1 MSDFIIIP
9 LSLFLLYIGGESAL
23 KGVLVIARKFKLS
36 NILVSAVIIGF
47 GTSLAELTVSVEAV
61 LIGSPDIALGN
72 IIGSNIANILLVT
85 AIAAL
90 ITPIM
95 LKNLKINRDIF
106 VMIIASLL
114 LLFFKFI
121 DWLNFYSGVIFLL
134 ILFSYISYSYFQ
146 DQKDNGDNE
155 ENLENF
161 SLIKAIIYSVIGLA
175 TLILGGWLLVNSSIK
190 IAQSYGISEAVIGL
204 TIVAVGTAI
213 PELTTTIIASIKKHN
228 DLVIGNILGSNIFNI
243 LGILGVTLLIENIPV
258 TDEMMKKGIW
268 EMIAATLFFIIILRF
283 AKSISKLIASV
294 MLTSYAIYIVYLFY
308 NFIFKILCIFINL

>member
-1 MSDFIIIP
+1 MLDFIIIP
-9 LSLFLLYIGGESAL
+9 LSLFLLYIGGEGVL

-47 GTSLAELTVSVEAV
+47 GTSLAELTVSIEAV

-95 LKNLKINRDIF
+95 LKNLKISRDIF
-106 VMIIASLL
+106 VMIVASLL

-146 DQKDNGDNE
+146 DQKDNGKNE
-155 ENLENF
+155 ENLENL
-161 SLIKAIIYSVIGLA
+161 SLIKSIIYSVIGLT

-283 AKSISKLIASV
+283 AKSISKLIASF
-294 MLTSYAIYIVYLFY
+294 MLTSYAIYIVYLF
-308 NFIFKILCIFINL
+308 

>member
-1 MSDFIIIP
+1 MLDFIVIP
-9 LSLFLLYIGGESAL
+9 LSLFLLYIGGESVL

-47 GTSLAELTVSVEAV
+47 GTSLAELTVSIEAV

-106 VMIIASLL
+106 VMIVASLL

-146 DQKDNGDNE
+146 DQKDNGDKE
-155 ENLENF
+155 ENLENL

-283 AKSISKLIASV
+283 AKSISKLIASF
-294 MLTSYAIYIVYLFY
+294 MLTSYAIYIVYLF
-308 NFIFKILCIFINL
+308 

>member
-1 MSDFIIIP
+1 MLDFIIIP
-9 LSLFLLYIGGESAL
+9 LSLFLLYIGGEGVL

-106 VMIIASLL
+106 VMIVASLL

-134 ILFSYISYSYFQ
+134 ILFSYISYSYLQ
-146 DQKDNGDNE
+146 DQKDNGENE

-283 AKSISKLIASV
+283 AKSISKLIASF
-294 MLTSYAIYIVYLFY
+294 MLTSYAIYIMYLF
-308 NFIFKILCIFINL
+308 

>member
-1 MSDFIIIP
+1 MLDFIIIP
-9 LSLFLLYIGGESAL
+9 LSLFLLYIGGEGVL

-36 NILVSAVIIGF
+36 NILVGAVIIGF
-47 GTSLAELTVSVEAV
+47 GTSLAELTVSIEAV

-106 VMIIASLL
+106 VMIVASLL

-146 DQKDNGDNE
+146 DQKDNGDKE
-155 ENLENF
+155 ENLENLENL

-283 AKSISKLIASV
+283 AKSISKLIASF
-294 MLTSYAIYIVYLFY
+294 MLTSYAIYIVYLF
-308 NFIFKILCIFINL
+308 

>member
-1 MSDFIIIP
+1 MLDFIIIP
-9 LSLFLLYIGGESAL
+9 LSLFLLYIGGEGAL

-47 GTSLAELTVSVEAV
+47 GTSLAELTVSIEAV

-95 LKNLKINRDIF
+95 LKNLKISRDIF
-106 VMIIASLL
+106 VMIVASIL

-146 DQKDNGDNE
+146 DQKGNGEKE
-155 ENLENF
+155 ENLENL

-175 TLILGGWLLVNSSIK
+175 ILILGGWLLVNSSIK

-283 AKSISKLIASV
+283 AKSISKLIASF
-294 MLTSYAIYIVYLFY
+294 MLTSYAIYIVYLF
-308 NFIFKILCIFINL
+308 

>member
-1 MSDFIIIP
+1 MYDLIIIP
-9 LSLFLLYIGGESAL
+9 ISLLLLYLGGEGAL

-47 GTSLAELTVSVEAV
+47 GTSLAELTVSIEAV

-106 VMIIASLL
+106 VMIVASLL

-146 DQKDNGDNE
+146 DQKGNGENE
-155 ENLENF
+155 EDLENL
-161 SLIKAIIYSVIGLA
+161 SLIKAIIYSVIGLS

-283 AKSISKLIASV
+283 AKSISKLIASF
-294 MLTSYAIYIVYLFY
+294 MLTSYAIYIVYLF
-308 NFIFKILCIFINL
+308 

>member
-1 MSDFIIIP
+1 MYDLIIIP
-9 LSLFLLYIGGESAL
+9 ISLLLLYLGGEGAL

-134 ILFSYISYSYFQ
+134 ILFSYISYAYFQ
-146 DQKDNGDNE
+146 DQKDNGDKE

-283 AKSISKLIASV
+283 AKSISKLIASF
-294 MLTSYAIYIVYLFY
+294 MLTSYAIYIVYLF
-308 NFIFKILCIFINL
+308 

>member
-1 MSDFIIIP
+1 MLDFIIIP
-9 LSLFLLYIGGESAL
+9 LSLFLLYIGGEGVL

-47 GTSLAELTVSVEAV
+47 GTSLAELTVSIEAV

-95 LKNLKINRDIF
+95 LKNLKISRDIF
-106 VMIIASLL
+106 VMIVASLL

-146 DQKDNGDNE
+146 DQKGNGEKE
-155 ENLENF
+155 ENLENL

-175 TLILGGWLLVNSSIK
+175 ILILGGWLLVNSSIK

-283 AKSISKLIASV
+283 AKSISKLIASF
-294 MLTSYAIYIVYLFY
+294 MLTSYAIYIVYLF
-308 NFIFKILCIFINL
+308 

>member
-1 MSDFIIIP
+1 MYDLIIIP
-9 LSLFLLYIGGESAL
+9 ISLLLLYLGGEGAL

-106 VMIIASLL
+106 VMIVASLL

-146 DQKDNGDNE
+146 DQKGNGEKE
-155 ENLENF
+155 ENLENL

-283 AKSISKLIASV
+283 AKSISKLIASF
-294 MLTSYAIYIVYLFY
+294 MLTSYAIYIMYLF
-308 NFIFKILCIFINL
+308 

>member
-1 MSDFIIIP
+1 MLDFIIIP
-9 LSLFLLYIGGESAL
+9 LSLFLLYIGGEGAL

-106 VMIIASLL
+106 VMIVASLL

-146 DQKDNGDNE
+146 DQKGNGEKE
-155 ENLENF
+155 ENLENL

-175 TLILGGWLLVNSSIK
+175 TLILGGWLLVNSSIE

-283 AKSISKLIASV
+283 AKSISKLIASF
-294 MLTSYAIYIVYLFY
+294 MLTSYAIYIVYLF
-308 NFIFKILCIFINL
+308 

>member
-1 MSDFIIIP
+1 MLDFIIIP
-9 LSLFLLYIGGESAL
+9 LSLFLLYIGGEGVL

-106 VMIIASLL
+106 VMIVASLL

-146 DQKDNGDNE
+146 DQKDNGDKE

-283 AKSISKLIASV
+283 AKSISKLIASF
-294 MLTSYAIYIVYLFY
+294 MLTSYAIYIVYLF
-308 NFIFKILCIFINL
+308 

>member
-1 MSDFIIIP
+1 MYDLIIIP
-9 LSLFLLYIGGESAL
+9 ISLLLLYLGGEGAL

-146 DQKDNGDNE
+146 DQKDNGDKE

-243 LGILGVTLLIENIPV
+243 LGILGMTLLIENIPV

-283 AKSISKLIASV
+283 AKSISKLIASF
-294 MLTSYAIYIVYLFY
+294 MLTSYAIYIVYLF
-308 NFIFKILCIFINL
+308 

>member
-1 MSDFIIIP
+1 MYDLIIIP
-9 LSLFLLYIGGESAL
+9 ISLLLLYLGGEGAL
-23 KGVLVIARKFKLS
+23 KGVLVIAHKFKLS

-106 VMIIASLL
+106 VMIVASLL

-146 DQKDNGDNE
+146 DQKGNGEKE
-155 ENLENF
+155 ENLENL

-294 MLTSYAIYIVYLFY
+294 MLTSYAVYIVYLF
-308 NFIFKILCIFINL
+308 

>member
-1 MSDFIIIP
+1 MLDFIIIP
-9 LSLFLLYIGGESAL
+9 LSLFLLYIGGEGVL

-47 GTSLAELTVSVEAV
+47 GTSLAELTVSIEAV

-95 LKNLKINRDIF
+95 LKNLKLSRDIF
-106 VMIIASLL
+106 VMIVASLL

-146 DQKDNGDNE
+146 DQKGNGEKE
-155 ENLENF
+155 ENLENL

-175 TLILGGWLLVNSSIK
+175 ILILGGWLLVNSSIK

-283 AKSISKLIASV
+283 AKSISKLIASF
-294 MLTSYAIYIVYLFY
+294 MLTSYAIYIVYLF
-308 NFIFKILCIFINL
+308 

>member
-1 MSDFIIIP
+1 MYDLIIIP
-9 LSLFLLYIGGESAL
+9 ISLLLLYLGGEGAL

-106 VMIIASLL
+106 VMVVASLL

-146 DQKDNGDNE
+146 DQKDNGDKE

-283 AKSISKLIASV
+283 AKSISKLIASF
-294 MLTSYAIYIVYLFY
+294 MLTSYAIYIVYLF
-308 NFIFKILCIFINL
+308 

>member
-1 MSDFIIIP
+1 MYDLIIIP
-9 LSLFLLYIGGESAL
+9 ISLLLLYLGGEGVL

-106 VMIIASLL
+106 VMIVASLL

-146 DQKDNGDNE
+146 DQKDNGDKE
-155 ENLENF
+155 ENLENL

-283 AKSISKLIASV
+283 AKSISKLIASF
-294 MLTSYAIYIVYLFY
+294 MLTSYAIYLVYLF
-308 NFIFKILCIFINL
+308 

>member
-1 MSDFIIIP
+1 MLDFIIIP
-9 LSLFLLYIGGESAL
+9 LSLFLLYIGGEGVL

-47 GTSLAELTVSVEAV
+47 GTSLAELTVSIEAV

-95 LKNLKINRDIF
+95 LKNLKISRDIF
-106 VMIIASLL
+106 VMIVASLL

-146 DQKDNGDNE
+146 DQKGNGEKE
-155 ENLENF
+155 ENLENL

-283 AKSISKLIASV
+283 AKSISKLIASF
-294 MLTSYAIYIVYLFY
+294 MLTSYAIYIMYLF
-308 NFIFKILCIFINL
+308 

>member
-1 MSDFIIIP
+1 MLDFIIIP
-9 LSLFLLYIGGESAL
+9 LSLFLLYIGGEGAL

-106 VMIIASLL
+106 VMIVASLL

-283 AKSISKLIASV
+283 AKSISKLIASF
-294 MLTSYAIYIVYLFY
+294 MLTSYAIYIMYLF
-308 NFIFKILCIFINL
+308 

>member
-1 MSDFIIIP
+1 MYDLIIIP
-9 LSLFLLYIGGESAL
+9 ISLLLLYLGGEGAL
-23 KGVLVIARKFKLS
+23 KSVLVIARKFKIS

-106 VMIIASLL
+106 VLIIASLL

-243 LGILGVTLLIENIPV
+243 LGILGMTLLIENIPV

-283 AKSISKLIASV
+283 AKSISKLIASF
-294 MLTSYAIYIVYLFY
+294 MLTSYAIYIVYLF
-308 NFIFKILCIFINL
+308 

>member
-1 MSDFIIIP
+1 
-9 LSLFLLYIGGESAL
+9 
-23 KGVLVIARKFKLS
+23 
-36 NILVSAVIIGF
+36 
-47 GTSLAELTVSVEAV
+47 
-61 LIGSPDIALGN
+61 
-72 IIGSNIANILLVT
+72 
-85 AIAAL
+85 
-90 ITPIM
+90 
-95 LKNLKINRDIF
+95 
-106 VMIIASLL
+106 MIVASLL

-146 DQKDNGDNE
+146 DQKGNGEKE
-155 ENLENF
+155 ENLENL

-283 AKSISKLIASV
+283 AKSISKLIASF
-294 MLTSYAIYIVYLFY
+294 MLTSYAIYIVYLF
-308 NFIFKILCIFINL
+308 

>member
-1 MSDFIIIP
+1 MLTMYDLIIIP
-9 LSLFLLYIGGESAL
+9 ISLLLLYLGGEGAL

-90 ITPIM
+90 ISPIM

-106 VMIIASLL
+106 VMIVASLL

-121 DWLNFYSGVIFLL
+121 DWLNVYSGIIFLL
-134 ILFSYISYSYFQ
+134 ILFSYILYSYFQ
-146 DQKDNGDNE
+146 DQKDNSKKEEDL
-155 ENLENF
+155 ENL
-161 SLIKAIIYSVIGLA
+161 SLIKAIIYSVVGLV

-190 IAQSYGISEAVIGL
+190 VAQSYGISEAVIGL

-213 PELTTTIIASIKKHN
+213 PELTTTLIASIKKHN
-228 DLVIGNILGSNIFNI
+228 DLIIGNILGSNIFNI
-243 LGILGVTLLIENIPV
+243 LGILGITLLIENIPV

-283 AKSISKLIASV
+283 AKSISKLIASF
-294 MLTSYAIYIVYLFY
+294 MLTSYAIYIVYLF
-308 NFIFKILCIFINL
+308 

>member
-1 MSDFIIIP
+1 
-9 LSLFLLYIGGESAL
+9 LSLFLLYIGGEGVL
-23 KGVLVIARKFKLS
+23 NGVLVIARKFKLS

-47 GTSLAELTVSVEAV
+47 GTSLAELTVSIEAV

-95 LKNLKINRDIF
+95 LKNLKISRDIF
-106 VMIIASLL
+106 VMIVASLL

-134 ILFSYISYSYFQ
+134 ILFSYISYSYLQ
-146 DQKDNGDNE
+146 DQKDNGDKE

-283 AKSISKLIASV
+283 AKSISKLIASF
-294 MLTSYAIYIVYLFY
+294 MLTSYAIYIVYLF
-308 NFIFKILCIFINL
+308 